1 MKIPVIAV
9 AGVAAAAVV
18 VGTSAVGCGK
28 NTSTSTKSSSSTT
41 SASSTTKASSSPTA
55 QAGDYTGLLIT
66 GTDINVTG
74 DTFTAQAP
82 VLNPMGKQGVA
93 VTFANQTDTREL
105 GDTILVMPDAAAAAA
120 ALDAGTASVNNAVTG
135 GNLEPAA
142 VGAGGRIISGTTPDG
157 SKAATLLQ
165 FTEGKAFVT
174 LEFDSAPNDPVPP
187 EIVTDVGQKQDAAIK
202 AGLPG

>member
-18 VGTSAVGCGK
+18 IGTSAVGCGK
-28 NTSTSTKSSSSTT
+28 NTSTSTTSSSSTT
-41 SASSTTKASSSPTA
+41 SATTTKASSSPTA
-55 QAGDYTGLLIT
+55 QAGDYTGLLIK
-66 GTDINVTG
+66 GTDINVPG

-105 GDTILVMPDAAAAAA
+105 GDTILIMPDAAAAAA

-142 VGAGGRIISGTTPDG
+142 VGAGGRIIAGTTPDG